1 MMTNQNTLA
10 VAPLEIFELSG
21 RAAPGSGPVKIE
33 VENAGY
39 SNLFIPINNGFVR
52 PFKKLVGGKYPRA
65 TPEDGG
71 VTYGFGFHCHDN
83 AYGCFTPVVS
93 QEVSGAVF
101 ALEFYAPEPICRMAV
116 HLRPGGNDDDACGA
130 CGSEWETHELNGLEG
145 GRIHR
150 LRLSV
155 KTFDPDFGFRLDLSP
170 EDVIYVRSARIIPCY
185 TAKPD
190 ASGAWRLSLSAP
202 VPYGFREKEFH
213 YRIVEGENER
223 REKILVRRNE
233 APPAKNPTEAACQ
246 WVLHRYAAPRLGS
259 RRGAFPL
266 AYYDS
271 FAKTFYASGHTMWI
285 RPYMVMPLVEMALRG
300 RAPAN
305 LLHGLADY
313 VCQTDFLETFFPEK
327 RSGYLEYC
335 GTGNF
340 YYGAVAMLWHVT
352 KDERLKERLL
362 RFVAKYMDSQKV
374 HTPMRSFP
382 EQCHNYRGEHLLPT
396 ITANGHEETMQAAV
410 TEAFRVTHSAELLHE
425 AIGERGMGFLEHP
438 VYGAVRVP
446 ERLRESPASRDLYG
460 YYVSLHMQWARSRDA
475 IHYRAE
481 GLIRLYEVTGDQHWI
496 RLASRRVS
504 NYLRYIGEKVG
515 NEFLDINFEYPQTL
529 TSQFQSDASLNTATG
544 GSDGEYFQDIY
555 TAAGLLQHYLMDAY
569 LREKLRQ
576 SIMLIGSVIR
586 TNTEDPESAGEA
598 WIPHYAWKGDY
609 ENRSAGSRIMS
620 PWIAAGALLRAESA
634 GFRFDDRSAYRGP
647 LYGCRK
653 LVDAASAP
661 EGAHPGEIEGWFDL
675 PDGTHELS
683 LLKITNAGGAAV
695 TIERVEVNGS
705 ALSGPLI
712 LSTQGTTEV
721 DILAVALGGKQNHLR
736 IVLGAESPATL
747 LVHHRL
753 ASKESTLFAAGMNEF
768 FGGNFVRRNIV
779 LHNPYAPIAEKS
791 FHVPSQPESYFRA
804 LPPDEGYE
812 TAQESSFVRSW
823 KPLIE
828 LGSDVRVE
836 RVVKDEN
843 HAELHFLGAVDSEGL
858 VIYDQLWTDAD
869 GKILNGDK
877 LTNGQAVFRD
887 PTSRSIARARKTGEH
902 DILHPEC
909 TLPVAVFLD
918 EGMLRARVMNYVGAA
933 DFQVEILTDD
943 PLWLELPVRSENTA
957 ISFNGE
963 TVFAHHRLKNP
974 NGFEIDAS
982 AEDERFIRFRLRRPG
997 TLRVRISSDAEI
1009 PGQPAGAAA
1018 AWIDSTGLSSEAV
1031 RLWWQA
1037 SLEANRGHYNIY
1049 RASCAEGPF
1058 EFVGWSPEP
1067 GFTDFSTHKNQAYF
1081 YTISAVSAEGKEGM
1095 PGPAINC

>member
-1 MMTNQNTLA
+1 MTNRDTRA
-10 VAPLEIFELSG
+10 VAPLETFELSG
-21 RAAPGSGPVKIE
+21 RAAPESGPVRIE
-33 VENAGY
+33 AEDAGY

-65 TPEDGG
+65 NPEDGG

-93 QEVSGAVF
+93 REVSAAMF
-101 ALEFYAPEPICRMAV
+101 ALEFYAPKPIERLTV
-116 HLRPGGNDDDACGA
+116 HLRPGGNDDDACA
-130 CGSEWETHELNGLEG
+130 ASGSEWETHELAGLEG
-145 GRIHR
+145 DRLHR
-150 LRLSV
+150 LRFAV
-155 KTFDPDFGFRLDLSP
+155 KTFDPDLGFRLDLAP
-170 EDVIYVRSARIIPCY
+170 EDVIYVRSARMIPCY
-185 TAKPD
+185 IAEPD
-190 ASGAWRLSLSAP
+190 ASGAWRLNLSAP
-202 VPYGFREKEFH
+202 FPYGFREKEFN
-213 YRIVEGENER
+213 YRIFEGGGER
-223 REKILVRRNE
+223 LEKILVRRNDGP
-233 APPAKNPTEAACQ
+233 AAKNPTEAACQ
-246 WVLHRYAAPRLGS
+246 WVLHRYADPRLGA

-300 RAPAN
+300 NAPAN
-305 LLHGLADY
+305 LLQGVADY
-313 VCQTDFLETFFPEK
+313 VCLTDFLETFFPEK

-352 KDERLKERLL
+352 QDERLKERLL

-374 HTPMRSFP
+374 HTAMRSFP

-396 ITANGHEETMQAAV
+396 ITANGHEETMHAAV

-425 AIGERGMGFLEHP
+425 AIGERGMGYLEHP

-446 ERLRESPASRDLYG
+446 ARLQDSPGSRELFG

-481 GLIRLYEVTGDQHWI
+481 GLIRLYEVTGDEHWI

-555 TAAGLLQHYLMDAY
+555 TAAGLLQHYPMDAY
-569 LREKLRQ
+569 LREKLRR

-586 TNTEDPESAGEA
+586 TNTDDPESAGEA

-620 PWIAAGALLRAESA
+620 PWIAAGTLLRAESA
-634 GFRFDDRSAYRGP
+634 GFRFDDRAAYRGP
-647 LYGCRK
+647 LEGCRK

-661 EGAHPGEIEGWFDL
+661 EGAHPGEIEAWFDL

-683 LLKITNAGGAAV
+683 LLKITNAGCAV
-695 TIERVEVNGS
+695 VNIERVEVNGHV
-705 ALSGPLI
+705 LPGPFI
-712 LSTQGTTEV
+712 LGHQEATEMDV
-721 DILAVALGGKQNHLR
+721 LAVALGGRQNHLR

-753 ASKESTLFAAGMNEF
+753 ASKESTLFAAGMNEL

-791 FHVPSQPESYFRA
+791 FHVPSQPESYFRT

-812 TAQESSFVRSW
+812 TIQESSFVRTW
-823 KPLIE
+823 TPLIE
-828 LGSDVRVE
+828 LGSDVHVE
-836 RVVKDEN
+836 RLVKDAN
-843 HAELHFLGAVDSEGL
+843 HTDLHFFGAVGSEGL
-858 VIYDQLWTDAD
+858 VIYDRLWTDAD
-869 GKILNGDK
+869 GNILNGNK
-877 LTNGQAVFRD
+877 LTDGQAVFHD
-887 PTSRSIARARKTGEH
+887 PISRCVAHAQKTGEH

-909 TLPVAVFLD
+909 TLPVAVSF
-918 EGMLRARVMNYVGAA
+918 EGGILHARVINYVGAE
-933 DFQVEILTDD
+933 DFQVEIFADE
-943 PLWLELPVRSENTA
+943 PLWLELPSRSENTA

-963 TVFAHHRLKNP
+963 TVFTHHQFKHP
-974 NGFEIDAS
+974 NGFGIDAC
-982 AEDERFIRFRLRRPG
+982 AEDEQFIRFRLHRPG
-997 TLRVRISSDAEI
+997 VLRVRISSHAEI
-1009 PGQPAGAAA
+1009 PGKPAGAVA

-1037 SLEANRGHYNIY
+1037 SLETNRGHYNLY
-1049 RASCAEGPF
+1049 RASSAKGPF

-1067 GFTDFSTHKNQAYF
+1067 EFTDFSTQKNQTYF

-1095 PGPAINC
+1095 PSPVIKI